1 MTLAHTPASHDT
13 QSDKKDGTS
22 RRDLL
27 KAAGWATSLA
37 AASVPAFPA
46 LAETPTVNSTDLTA
60 REAVDRISKG
70 EMTAEAYVTDL
81 LKHHAAHKD
90 LNAFITLDENRV
102 KQEARAVDLARKRGD
117 KLGRL
122 AGLPVVVKD
131 QIDVTGYPT
140 TVGST
145 VLKGYVAKKNAVVI
159 DTMIKAGAVVMAKT
173 NMSDLITG
181 GRYYPAARNPYDLSR
196 TTGGSSTGVGAAL
209 GARIAPAGIGE
220 DTAGSVRWPA
230 ANCGV
235 VGLRPSTFA
244 FDNYFNGTDKKRY
257 SGLGMVLP
265 TTWMDTMGPMAR
277 TVSDVAFLDGV
288 ITGEKLQAVS
298 LRTAKIGIPRG
309 DYWDK
314 RPHDPQVK
322 QVIDT
327 AIAKLKDAGLQTVE
341 IDLNALIELS
351 ARDRLGPMVTKGAR
365 STADWLAENQP
376 LVTEK
381 DIDAERARNGF
392 STPPR
397 NYFRIPAGSQ
407 ARPQITPAE
416 EAAIMKDAW
425 AKYSGAFKDNGIVAL
440 ASPTMMMLPPYLN
453 LNWNPRDQKIKVGG
467 QWVEEWDLIL
477 TNIWWGSRFGA
488 PALSLPAGMAEGLPV
503 GMQLQGMPGTDTQ
516 VLALGMAAEKVLGSL
531 PPPTFKHVPI

>member
-1 MTLAHTPASHDT
+1 MTNG
-13 QSDKKDGTS
+13 KTS
-22 RRDLL
+22 EDNVGGPTRRDVL
-27 KAAGWATSLA
+27 KAAGWATSVV
-37 AASVPAFPA
+37 AASIPASPA
-46 LAETPTVNSTDLTA
+46 RSEPSKVAATDLTA
-60 REAVDRISKG
+60 REAVDRIRKG
-70 EMTAEAYVTDL
+70 EMSAEAYVTDL
-81 LKHHAAHKD
+81 LKQHDAHKD

-102 KQEARAVDLARKRGD
+102 KQEARAVDQARARGD
-117 KLGRL
+117 KLGPL
-122 AGLPVVVKD
+122 AGLPFVVKD

-159 DTMIKAGAVVMAKT
+159 DTMVKAGAVVMAKT

-230 ANCGV
+230 ANCGIA
-235 VGLRPSTFA
+235 GLRPSTFA

-265 TTWMDTMGPMAR
+265 TGWMDTMGPMAR

-288 ITGEKLQAVS
+288 ITGEKLPAVA
-298 LRTAKIGIPRG
+298 LRSAKVGIPRA
-309 DYWDK
+309 DYWEK
-314 RPHDPQVK
+314 RPHDPAVK
-322 QVIDT
+322 KAIDT

-351 ARDRLGPMVTKGAR
+351 ARDRLGPMVTKGAKP
-365 STADWLAENQP
+365 TAEWLAENQP
-376 LVTEK
+376 LVTAK
-381 DIDAERARNGF
+381 DIEAERAKNGF
-392 STPPR
+392 STEPR

-407 ARPQITPAE
+407 ARPHVTPAE
-416 EAAIMKDAW
+416 EMAIMKDAW

-440 ASPTMMMLPPYLN
+440 ASPTMMMIPQYLN

-488 PALSLPAGMAEGLPV
+488 PALSLPAGMADGMPV
-503 GMQLQGMPGTDTQ
+503 GMQLQGMPGADTQ
-516 VLALGMAAEKVLGSL
+516 ILALGIEAEKVLGSL